1 MLLDLIAILVA
12 TATFG
17 SQVWSSRSHFVVSEL
32 QFAAKLVIAQ
42 VIIGLLV
49 LLSIVALYDQPTVPQ
64 SVGIGLICL
73 SLAIFWWAVRATR
86 QAQLRA
92 VFTKEMP
99 QSLVTTGP
107 YAYVRHPFYTSYLTF
122 WLGLAF
128 ASWSIIGAALFI
140 STFVIYWRA
149 AGAEEAK
156 FMTTDMAEAYR
167 EFAATRSRFFP
178 PFL

>member
-1 MLLDLIAILVA
+1 MLDFFVILSAVA
-12 TATFG
+12 FFA
-17 SQVWSSRSHFVVSEL
+17 SQVWSSASHFVTSDL
-32 QFAAKLVIAQ
+32 QLAAKFVIAK
-42 VIIGLLV
+42 VVFGLLA
-49 LLSIVALYDQPTVPQ
+49 LMAIVVVYAQPPVAQ
-64 SVGIGLICL
+64 LVGILLIW
-73 SLAIFWWAVRATR
+73 LALLLFWLTVRETR

-99 QSLVTTGP
+99 GSLVQTGP
-107 YAYVRHPFYTSYLTF
+107 YAYVRHPFYTSYLTY

-128 ASWSIIGAALFI
+128 ASWSILGAVLFVV
-140 STFVIYWRA
+140 TFSIYWRA

-156 FMTTDMAEAYR
+156 FLSTDMAETYR